1 MAIEDFAECYAN
13 RVGTTVDAVI
23 DDLKKL
29 GVDGIHRFLS
39 WFRSLDDTGQ
49 KLFLALATSVI
60 VPAGLG
66 AVKLVLNKT
75 VAPVA
80 GAAIGG
86 LLAGASWA
94 LLVRSFIE
102 CENRL

>member
-13 RVGTTVDAVI
+13 RVETTVDAVI

-29 GVDGIHRFLS
+29 GVDGIRRFLS

-49 KLFLALATSVI
+49 KLFFAMATSIAIPVF
-60 VPAGLG
+60 LG
-66 AVKLVLNKT
+66 ALKLIFTRT
-75 VAPVA
+75 VGPVA
-80 GAAIGG
+80 AAALIG
-86 LLAGASWA
+86 LLGGASWA

-102 CENRL
+102 CEDRL